1 MKNNL
6 TLPSLEDW
14 GEIPPNDYDL
24 NYTFAKYQGKNIDD
38 AVLMIQQSSQER
50 LFEMQYM
57 PIPVFKYYIFAFKK
71 CLEIGSELGDLNFTF
86 AHQYFVELVYLKM
99 CECPSS
105 IQQIYPQLKPL
116 LYQITHHPQYF
127 DIDSENFKDLLD
139 LYHQLE
145 AKINLL

>member
-57 PIPVFKYYIFAFKK
+57 PIPVFKYYI
-71 CLEIGSELGDLNFTF
+71 
-86 AHQYFVELVYLKM
+86 YYV
-99 CECPSS
+99 
-105 IQQIYPQLKPL
+105 
-116 LYQITHHPQYF
+116 
-127 DIDSENFKDLLD
+127 
-139 LYHQLE
+139 
-145 AKINLL
+145 